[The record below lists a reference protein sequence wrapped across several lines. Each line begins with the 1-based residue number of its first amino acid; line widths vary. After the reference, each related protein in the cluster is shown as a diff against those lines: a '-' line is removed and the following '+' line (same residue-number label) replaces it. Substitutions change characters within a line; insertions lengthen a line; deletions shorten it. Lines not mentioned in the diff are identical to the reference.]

1 MANIKTLGQIS
12 DFELKLLRVF
22 RTVAA
27 CGGFAAAEVA
37 LGISRAAI
45 SMQMADLEKRLQV
58 KLCQRGRAGFALTD
72 EGKRVLEAS
81 DRLFGAVEYFRAE
94 LNDLHRHL
102 RGTLIIG
109 ITDNLVSHP
118 GMKITHGLAA
128 LKAKGPEVHIDLRMQ
143 PSDDIEM
150 GVLDGRLNV
159 GVIPQVRELPG
170 LHYSPLYEES
180 NWLYC
185 ADSHPLFNAQNIN
198 TEGHEVVQPRFQQA
212 AEAAALYAGHT
223 TGAHANDREGILFLV
238 LTGCYLG
245 YLPEHYAA
253 PWVAAGRLR
262 PLQPGFT
269 TRFCVIT
276 ARSRRSNLVVDT
288 FLATL

>member
-1 MANIKTLGQIS
+1 MTVVGQIS
-12 DFELKLLRVF
+12 DFELKLLKVF
-22 RTVAA
+22 RTVVA

-45 SMQMADLEKRLQV
+45 SMQMSDLEKRLGV
-58 KLCQRGRAGFALTD
+58 KLCQRGRAGFSLTD

-81 DRLFGAVEYFRAE
+81 DRLFGAVEHFRSE
-94 LNDLHRHL
+94 LNELHQHL
-102 RGTLIIG
+102 QGTLVIG

-128 LKAKGPEVHIDLRMQ
+128 LKARGPGVHINLRMQ

-159 GVIPQVRELPG
+159 GVIPRVRDLPG
-170 LHYSPLYEES
+170 LNYSPLYEEKTR
-180 NWLYC
+180 LYC
-185 ADSHPLFNAQNIN
+185 ADTHPLFTDTSADI
-198 TEGHEVVQPRFQQA
+198 TGYEVVQPRFKQP
-212 AEAAALYAGHT
+212 AEAATLYARHT
-223 TGAHANDREGILFLV
+223 VGAHANDREGILFLV

-245 YLPEHYAA
+245 YLPDHYAT
-253 PWVAAGRLR
+253 PWVKAGRLK

-269 TRFCVIT
+269 THFCVIT
-276 ARSRRSNLVVDT
+276 ARSRRTNLVTET
-288 FLATL
+288 FLETL